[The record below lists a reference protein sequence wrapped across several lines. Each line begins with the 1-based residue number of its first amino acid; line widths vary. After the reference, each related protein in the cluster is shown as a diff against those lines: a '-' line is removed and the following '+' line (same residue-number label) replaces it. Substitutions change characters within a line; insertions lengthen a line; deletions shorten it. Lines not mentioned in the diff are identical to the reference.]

1 MYLDIR
7 EKELIKKAIKD
18 YQFMEYEINNRII
31 GGITFEELTDF
42 LLKFKGIVITN
53 TEDWD
58 VDMRYL
64 DFQYNAVDMC
74 VSLNKKENKL
84 KVSDVFEI
92 YDDIKEHFVVE
103 DWLTIKEYEKLLNT
117 SKEEVLNNLVADL
130 KYIDCNNVYD
140 KENRYKEKKEEIIR
154 FLKEEW

>member
-1 MYLDIR
+1 MYLNLR
-7 EKELIKKAIKD
+7 QKELVRKAIKD

-58 VDMRYL
+58 DDFRYL
-64 DFQYNAVDMC
+64 DFQYNSVDMC
-74 VSLNKKENKL
+74 VSLNKKENEL

-92 YDDIKEHFVVE
+92 YDDTKEHFVIE
-103 DWLTIKEYEKLLNT
+103 DWLCVKDYNDILNT
-117 SKEEVLNNLVADL
+117 PKEKILNNLVAEL
-130 KYIDCNNVYD
+130 KYIDCNDVYD
-140 KENRYKEKKEEIIR
+140 REKKYEEKKEEIIR
-154 FLKEEW
+154 FLKEEY

>member
-58 VDMRYL
+58 ADMRYL

-92 YDDIKEHFVVE
+92 YDEVEEHFVID
-103 DWLTIKEYEKLLNT
+103 DWYDCEAYKKFINEPKEN
-117 SKEEVLNNLVADL
+117 VLNNLVADL
-130 KYIDCNNVYD
+130 KYIDCNNLYD
-140 KENRYKEKKEEIIR
+140 KEKRYEEKKEEIIK